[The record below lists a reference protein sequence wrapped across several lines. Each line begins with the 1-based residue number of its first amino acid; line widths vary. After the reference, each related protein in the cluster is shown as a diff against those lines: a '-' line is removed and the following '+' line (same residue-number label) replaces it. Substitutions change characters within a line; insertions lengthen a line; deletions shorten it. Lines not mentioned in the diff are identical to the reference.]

1 MDRYI
6 ERITDKQL
14 EKLLRLSGAVLV
26 TGVKWCGKT
35 TSSRRYAES
44 EIILD
49 NSAEGK
55 ILILRANAMPSDVL
69 SQKPPLLIDEWQN
82 APRLWDAVRREV
94 DDRGKRGQFI
104 LTGSSTP
111 LDDEAKQEI
120 FHSGFGRIAN
130 LRMHTMSSLETG
142 FSYGKVSLSK
152 LFEDGS
158 MYISDYSDR
167 TLEDVALS
175 LCKGGWPNTIE
186 DKDEDALEIPYMLL
200 DELINIDVQRRMED
214 LGLRKNPSDVRRLLR
229 SYSRNISTQASKSL
243 IRKDLS
249 ANEETPFNEETLNKY
264 LALLE
269 TMFITEDLEAW
280 APSVRSKT
288 RVQGGPT
295 RHLSEPSLAVASLGL
310 SPQALVKDFR
320 TFGFLFESYAIK
332 DLRVYST
339 ALNGKL
345 YHYKDAKGLEADAIM
360 ELRDQR
366 WAMFEVKLFDPDRV
380 DEGAVNLLK
389 IKDKMNYS
397 TMKQPS
403 FLMVITAGKYARLRP
418 DGVYEVPISLL
429 AP

>member
-1 MDRYI
+1 MDKYV
-6 ERITDKQL
+6 ERISDKQL

-55 ILILRANAMPSDVL
+55 NLILRANAMPSDVL
-69 SQKPPLLIDEWQN
+69 NQKPPLLIDEWQN

-142 FSYGKVSLSK
+142 FSYGKISLSK
-152 LFEDGS
+152 LFEDGN

-167 TLEDVALS
+167 TLEDMALS
-175 LCKGGWPNTIE
+175 LCKGGWPNTLE

-200 DELINIDVQRRMED
+200 DELINIDVQRRLEE
-214 LGLRKNPSDVRRLLR
+214 LGLRKNSSDVRRLLR

-249 ANEETPFNEETLNKY
+249 TNEETLFNEETLNKY

-310 SPQALVKDFR
+310 SPQSLVKDFR
-320 TFGFLFESYAIK
+320 TFGFLFESYAIR

-339 ALNGKL
+339 ALNGNL
-345 YHYKDAKGLEADAIM
+345 YHYRDAKGLEADAIM

-380 DEGAVNLLK
+380 DEGAANLLK
-389 IKDKMNYS
+389 VKDKMNYS

-403 FLMVITAGKYARLRP
+403 FMMVITAGKYARLRP
-418 DGVYEVPISLL
+418 AGVYEVPISLL